1 MAGVPLGSTLS
12 ERVPRASRS
21 ACIIAVEEER
31 TLALLVC
38 GDGGAGCGGGSQNAD
53 GAWARDKTDK
63 CECEG
68 AASYM

>member
-1 MAGVPLGSTLS
+1 MHEGRLN
-12 ERVPRASRS
+12 SREEGM
-21 ACIIAVEEER
+21 VGGEER

-38 GDGGAGCGGGSQNAD
+38 GDGGAGCGDGSQNAD